1 MSRIS
6 RRLTLPTVILMN
18 KLNAEGYPDPTAADA
33 LANVA
38 REEIAKGWKP
48 CVFICSPFAGN
59 TKRNTE
65 RAKRYL
71 KFAVEKGAIPFAPHL
86 LYPLVLDEND
96 PVQRELGMFFGM
108 VWLGKCDELWVFG
121 SHISPGMVAE
131 IDKAKRRLIPTKY
144 FTENCKEV

>member
-1 MSRIS
+1 MY
-6 RRLTLPTVILMN
+6 RRPPLLTVILMN

-48 CVFICSPFAGN
+48 CVFICSPFGGN
-59 TKRNTE
+59 TKGNTE

-71 KFAVEKGAIPFAPHL
+71 KFAVDKGAIPFAPHL

-121 SHISPGMVAE
+121 SHISTGMIAE
-131 IDKAKRRLIPTKY
+131 IDKAKRRLITIRY
-144 FTENCKEV
+144 FTENLEEV